1 MNNDEILTA
10 EEVGAFIKI
19 KPRSVRYLAK
29 SNKLKGTKILRAWR
43 FKKSERMALFEKKEA
58 QTEKKERN

>member
-10 EEVGAFIKI
+10 EEVGAFLKI
-19 KPRSVRYLAK
+19 KPRSIRYLAK
-29 SNKLKGTKILRAWR
+29 SNQLKGTKIGRAWR
-43 FKKSERMALFEKKEA
+43 FKKSDILALFEKKEA